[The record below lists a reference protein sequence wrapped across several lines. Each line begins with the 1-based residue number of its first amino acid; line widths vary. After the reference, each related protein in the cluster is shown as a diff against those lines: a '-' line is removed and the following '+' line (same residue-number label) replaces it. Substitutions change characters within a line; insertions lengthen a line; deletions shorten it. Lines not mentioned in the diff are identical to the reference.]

1 MKPSESDQPGLP
13 GQSPRAAASGVGAT
27 DSLSHYLG
35 QIVDFELLSA
45 EDELSH
51 TAEMH
56 RGFETAGQALA
67 LFPPAWKSLLR
78 RFDHWLRYSRRSA
91 SLLRNVSRPPIPD
104 TVVARFE
111 SLALQSERFESLT
124 RLHGVG
130 GAQSERQRQRVAKSF
145 RTFKLAWP
153 TLRAMTDESCD
164 LFDAVAASKR

>member
-1 MKPSESDQPGLP
+1 MKPSESEQPGLP
-13 GQSPRAAASGVGAT
+13 DQSPRAGAAGVGAT

-67 LFPPAWKSLLR
+67 LFPPAWKSLLH
-78 RFDHWLRYSRRSA
+78 RFDYWLRYSRRSP

-104 TVVARFE
+104 KVVARFE
-111 SLALQSERFESLT
+111 ALPSR
-124 RLHGVG
+124 
-130 GAQSERQRQRVAKSF
+130 
-145 RTFKLAWP
+145 
-153 TLRAMTDESCD
+153 TDEMNVD
-164 LFDAVAASKR
+164 GHADVGLGGDRLDEFGRGNDG